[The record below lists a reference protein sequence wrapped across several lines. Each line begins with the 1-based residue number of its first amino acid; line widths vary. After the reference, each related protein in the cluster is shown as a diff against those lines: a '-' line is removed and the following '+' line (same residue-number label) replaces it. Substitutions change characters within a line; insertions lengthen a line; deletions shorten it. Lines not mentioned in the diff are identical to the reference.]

1 VQRIGLAERIGV
13 EPVEIGGDDHPPSH
27 LEAEL
32 IRIWESALGFT
43 GVGVNDD
50 FFALGGDSILG
61 AEAVARV
68 RDVIDDPNLPL
79 VSIVRAPTPAAMARE
94 AFSGLG
100 IGASGVV
107 PLQESGSRSPLF
119 LVHAGDGDVLTFA
132 VLARRLGPEQPSYG
146 LRVPGLDDG
155 TTIPSSFVELA
166 TDYVADIRRVQPD
179 GPYVLGGYCLG
190 AGIAVEMARQLEA
203 AGEEVAMLVL
213 LDPRF
218 AARGS
223 LRTRMWIARRKARTA
238 LRSVRDRELLEAL
251 GRQIHPTRSDSP
263 VPGRLSR
270 LRDAHTTRPFDFP
283 AALVFSEEVMEE
295 WAKGW
300 YPPWFFES
308 VVRNPSRWKV
318 IPSLHERLLLPPAV
332 DDVAAEIR
340 AALDQAAGSRAAA

>member
-1 VQRIGLAERIGV
+1 
-13 EPVEIGGDDHPPSH
+13 
-27 LEAEL
+27 
-32 IRIWESALGFT
+32 
-43 GVGVNDD
+43 
-50 FFALGGDSILG
+50 
-61 AEAVARV
+61 
-68 RDVIDDPNLPL
+68 
-79 VSIVRAPTPAAMARE
+79 
-94 AFSGLG
+94 
-100 IGASGVV
+100 
-107 PLQESGSRSPLF
+107 
-119 LVHAGDGDVLTFA
+119 
-132 VLARRLGPEQPSYG
+132 
-146 LRVPGLDDG
+146 
-155 TTIPSSFVELA
+155 
-166 TDYVADIRRVQPD
+166 
-179 GPYVLGGYCLG
+179 
-190 AGIAVEMARQLEA
+190 
-203 AGEEVAMLVL
+203 
-213 LDPRF
+213 
-218 AARGS
+218 
-223 LRTRMWIARRKARTA
+223 MWIARRKARTA